1 MKKITLKIAAIVM
14 LSSVVFF
21 ACKKTEEVVPVDEC
35 STLATT
41 LAPEITAATTALTA
55 YSAAGGQTSTNC
67 IALKTAATALKTK
80 ASKCPAV
87 LELPQIKV
95 LITASDNLTCPAK

>member
-1 MKKITLKIAAIVM
+1 MKKITLKIAAIVL

-21 ACKKTEEVVPVDEC
+21 ACKKTEVDEC
-35 STLATT
+35 STLPTT
-41 LAPEITAATTALTA
+41 LAPEITAATTAFTA
-55 YSAAGGQTSTNC
+55 YSAVGGQTTTNC